1 MFSSSSYQV
10 KYPCNIMQDIG
21 RISILEKLG
30 KQDNPFW
37 VKQALN
43 VSRHSPADPM
53 LRARGAVIPFVG
65 GQLVGLLQL
74 GF

>member
-1 MFSSSSYQV
+1 
-10 KYPCNIMQDIG
+10 MQDIG

-43 VSRHSPADPM
+43 VRRHSPADPM

-65 GQLVGLLQL
+65 G
-74 GF
+74 

>member
-1 MFSSSSYQV
+1 MFPFFFFHSKVPMPYNKRYWQNFNPR
-10 KYPCNIMQDIG
+10 KIT
-21 RISILEKLG
+21 ET
-30 KQDNPFW
+30 DNPFW

-53 LRARGAVIPFVG
+53 LRAGGAVIPFVG